1 MSNREASST
10 TIARWSWKV
19 SKNVRIFSAYSSSQS
34 NIFWLLFELVVL
46 LFFVDDD
53 EEEVSFELKVVAFA
67 DDALLLLLLFRNRS
81 GKSLNL

>member
-34 NIFWLLFELVVL
+34 NIFWLFELL
-46 LFFVDDD
+46 LLLFVDDD
-53 EEEVSFELKVVAFA
+53 EEEVSFEKVVAFA
-67 DDALLLLLLFRNRS
+67 DDALLLLFRNRS
-81 GKSLNL
+81 SKSLKR